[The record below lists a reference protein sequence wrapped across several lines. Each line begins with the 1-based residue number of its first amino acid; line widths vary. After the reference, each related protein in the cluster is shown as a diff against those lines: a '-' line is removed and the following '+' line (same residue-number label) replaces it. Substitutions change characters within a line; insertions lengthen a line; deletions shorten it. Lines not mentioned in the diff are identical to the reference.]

1 MTKKTIIS
9 EILILVVT
17 AIWGMAFIFQDLAMN
32 YLEPFSFNMAR
43 SFIGSLFLLILA
55 VGVALFKKSK
65 GIAQPSRGKHL
76 ILGSIF
82 IGIATGVA
90 MAFQQVGIKLEGAG
104 KSGFITSLYIIFVPI
119 LGIFLRKKCP
129 PVVII
134 AVMLAMTGVY
144 LINVSDG
151 DWGFSFSEGTW
162 YLLACSLS
170 YAIQILLID
179 YYSPK
184 CDSIELTCGE
194 FLVGGL
200 LQIPFMFIFET
211 PVWNNFIACIWPILF
226 CGIMSTGVAY
236 TLQVYCQKNVQ
247 VTIAS
252 ILMSTESVFSVV
264 FSLIILNSTYEW
276 QQLVGCFVVL
286 GAVILSQIPMKKKN
300 AVTKDKESLS
310 NTAKDEQ

>member
-1 MTKKTIIS
+1 MDLILHVMSKKTIIS
-9 EILILVVT
+9 EILLLVVT

-43 SFIGSLFLLILA
+43 CFTGSLFLFLIALG
-55 VGVALFKKSK
+55 VGLFKKHK
-65 GIAQPSRGKHL
+65 KIEQPSRGKNL

-82 IGIATGVA
+82 IGLATGVA
-90 MAFQQVGIKLEGAG
+90 MAFQQIGIKLEGAG

-129 PVVII
+129 PIIII

-144 LINVSDG
+144 LINVADG

-162 YLLACSLS
+162 YLLACSFS

-179 YYSPK
+179 HYSPK

-194 FLVGGL
+194 FFVAGIFQL
-200 LQIPFMFIFET
+200 PFMFIFES
-211 PVWNNFIACIWPILF
+211 PALSAFGECVWPILF
-226 CGIMSTGVAY
+226 CGIGSTGIAY

-252 ILMSTESVFSVV
+252 ILMSTESIFSVV
-264 FSLIILNSTYEW
+264 FSLIVLHATYEW

-286 GAVILSQIPMKKKN
+286 AAVILSQIPMKRATN
-300 AVTKDKESLS
+300 S
-310 NTAKDEQ
+310 